1 MMLPTLR
8 QTLTSS
14 LLVYAAGCGSV
25 KETPDAGVPV
35 DAPPSIEPPVNTV
48 SSGTVAEAATLS
60 LASRLVSTDA
70 DTPAQFLTYT
80 VLTLPTDGA
89 LKLNGTDLAV
99 NGTFTQKDVADGN
112 VSYVHGGSEDGG
124 DSFDWSLSDG
134 TNSIATT
141 LFPIT
146 VTPTNDAPMI
156 VNNANVVVA
165 EGGITVL
172 DATHLSATDVENGS
186 ITYTFVSV
194 IRGQLQLR
202 VGAAPFAAMTAGQ
215 TFTQQDI
222 IDGNVRFQDPGTDD
236 AMLAVQTNTTASFSW
251 RVEDGQG
258 GVNPSPTG
266 ANVTNFTVT
275 SVDDAP
281 VIAWKPATCGLAG
294 ANHPVSPIASFSDV
308 DNTLPQYTVCLVSR
322 STGESIQGTV
332 PGTTLTQIPLT
343 VQNNVADMLDGAC
356 LAANALNLINVDSA
370 ATTHRGSTTWRLM
383 KGATQFGANGTIQHP
398 VKAATP
404 CP

>member
-1 MMLPTLR
+1 MKLPTLR

-14 LLVYAAGCGSV
+14 LLVYTAGCGSV
-25 KETPDAGVPV
+25 KETPDA
-35 DAPPSIEPPVNTV
+35 ALPPSVEPPVNSV
-48 SSGTVAEAATLS
+48 SSGTVPEAGTLS
-60 LASRLVSTDA
+60 LASRLVSADE
-70 DTPAQFLTYT
+70 DTPAQSLTYT
-80 VLTLPTDGA
+80 VLTLPTDGV
-89 LKLNGTDLAV
+89 LKLNGIDLAV
-99 NGTFTQKDVADGN
+99 NETFTQKDVADGN

-124 DSFDWSLSDG
+124 DSFDWSLTDG
-134 TNSIATT
+134 TNSLPST

-156 VNNANVVVA
+156 VNNANVTVA

-172 DATHLSATDVENGS
+172 DATHLSAMDVEGGS

-202 VGAAPFAAMTAGQ
+202 VGAAPFAAMAAGQ

-236 AMLAVQTNTTASFSW
+236 AMLAVQTNTAASFSW
-251 RVEDGQG
+251 RVADGQG
-258 GVNPSPTG
+258 GINPSATG
-266 ANVTNFTVT
+266 ANVTTFTVT

-281 VIAWKPATCGLAG
+281 VIAWRPAACAPAG
-294 ANHPVSPIASFSDV
+294 NNLYFNPIASFSDV
-308 DNTLPQYTVCLVSR
+308 DNTLPQYTVCLVSKELG
-322 STGESIQGTV
+322 STEQSTV
-332 PGTTLTQIPLT
+332 PGTTITQIPLT
-343 VQNNVADMLDGAC
+343 VQNAVTDMAIGTC
-356 LAANALNLINVDSA
+356 LAANALGSINVDSTA
-370 ATTHRGSTTWRLM
+370 MTYRGSTTWKLM
-383 KGATQFGANGTIQHP
+383 MGATQFGANGTVGLP